1 MKSKKFW
8 NFKIC
13 ENYNLSEEILDKYQ
27 QKGKFYE
34 DSNYFY
40 EIIGTGCHPS
50 IKKIHGVQ
58 SIILNFSNVLI
69 DKNTIKIIF
78 NLFKNSKINYLKFS
92 TNNFNLNNFELLFN
106 YLINKPNE
114 IYFFNFEW
122 NDKFL
127 VNENEF
133 FSLKNNEKDINI
145 FKKVEEIFLL
155 LFNTTNKLE
164 SICLRGNFIGDEIAI
179 KIFENLKNNNNNNN
193 LRILNLYKN
202 NLTNK
207 CMKIFSEMLYVNRK
221 LEEINLGGNF
231 LDNESLELIKN
242 NIGIF
247 YLDEEKL
254 EEYKKLEKEKNNI
267 IKENIK
273 LKAKKKPEIEVPILD
288 ELIEIEGKFFTV
300 KNNILNILNLIQNN
314 FNEKCFDNLIQILE
328 SNNKLNITINK
339 DIFNQNQIKILNEKY
354 IERLYLL
361 K

>member
-8 NFKIC
+8 SFKIC
-13 ENYNLSEEILDKYQ
+13 ENYNLSEEILNKYQ
-27 QKGKFYE
+27 QKGKFFE

-50 IKKIHGVQ
+50 IKKCHGNQ
-58 SIILNFSNVLI
+58 QKILNFSNVLV

-78 NLFKNSKINYLKFS
+78 NLFQKSKINYLKFS
-92 TNNFNLNNFELLFN
+92 SNNFNLNNLELLFN

-122 NDKFL
+122 NEKFIT
-127 VNENEF
+127 NENEF
-133 FSLKNNEKDINI
+133 FSLKNMNEKNI
-145 FKKVEEIFLL
+145 KTFQKIEEIFLL

-164 SICLRGNFIGDEIAI
+164 SICFRGDFIGDEMAI
-179 KIFENLKNNNNNNN
+179 KIFETLKNNNNN

-207 CMKIFSEMLYVNRK
+207 CVKTFSEMLYSNRK
-221 LEEINLGGNF
+221 LEEINLGGNY
-231 LDNESLELIKN
+231 LSNESLELIKN
-242 NIGIF
+242 NVGIF
-247 YLDEEKL
+247 FLNDEKL

-273 LKAKKKPEIEVPILD
+273 LKAKKKNEIEVPVLD

-300 KNNILNILNLIQNN
+300 KNNVLSILNLIQNN
-314 FNEKCFDNLIQILE
+314 FNEKCFENLIKILD
-328 SNNKLNITINK
+328 SNDKLNITINK
-339 DIFNQNQIKILNEKY
+339 DIFNENQIKFLNEKY
-354 IERLYLL
+354 LERLYLL